1 MKVKTPIPA
10 PPSRSLCMSGARF
23 VSEQGQRLLDRAWP
37 LLETAVET
45 LGRTSLATHV
55 ERTWRSLG
63 GDVALSADRRN
74 NVQRYLQVLREV
86 ETEADRVDLGV
97 LEAPPEQ
104 AVCRAGVGVHRLTE
118 DCRSSC

>member
-1 MKVKTPIPA
+1 M
-10 PPSRSLCMSGARF
+10 
-23 VSEQGQRLLDRAWP
+23 RLS
-37 LLETAVET
+37 
-45 LGRTSLATHV
+45 GRTSLATHV

-97 LEAPPEQ
+97 LKRRLNKLYAEPAS
-104 AVCRAGVGVHRLTE
+104 RLHR
-118 DCRSSC
+118 